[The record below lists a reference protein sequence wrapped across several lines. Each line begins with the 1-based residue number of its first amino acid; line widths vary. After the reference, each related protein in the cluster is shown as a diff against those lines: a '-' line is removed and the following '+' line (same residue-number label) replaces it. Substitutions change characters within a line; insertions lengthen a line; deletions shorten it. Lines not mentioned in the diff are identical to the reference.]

1 MPTPN
6 ILIIGDVM
14 LDVYIDGEVKRRSPE
29 ADVPVLSSTSAGT
42 LRAGG
47 AGNVAANV
55 HSLGG
60 RDIVMTVMGHD
71 SGSKDMPMSSDWL
84 VTLDERPTTQKIRIS
99 DKGRPIAR
107 IDVESEEPID
117 DQTAGALLRAFNFA
131 VYGKADACVISDY
144 GKGVITDRVAQE
156 VVQLCRGRN
165 IPVLVDPIGKCWKK
179 YAGATV
185 IKANA
190 QEAMLAC
197 GIAPRSAAP
206 IHSLGQQLVEEYKTN
221 VVITLGDRGLHL
233 YPVEGGEYRFP
244 NRVPVEKADVVGAGD
259 TVIAAMA
266 VRMAMGE
273 GLYEACNYAVAA
285 ANLVVQKPGTSTVTA
300 EEVDNLL
307 KSAAAR

>member
-60 RDIVMTVMGHD
+60 RDIVITVMGYD

-117 DQTAGALLRAFNFA
+117 DQTTDA
-131 VYGKADACVISDY
+131 VLKRFYWASSEAASCVISDY
-144 GKGVITDRVAQE
+144 GKGVVTDRVAQG
-156 VVQLCRGRN
+156 VVQYCRSRN

-300 EEVDNLL
+300 EEVDSLL
-307 KSAAAR
+307 KSEATR